1 MDDDTLMPQP
11 TPTAAL
17 PLLGQTVLVVED
29 SRFAS
34 EALRL
39 MCLRSGARFRRAD
52 SLASA
57 ERHLRSFRPSV
68 VIVDLGLPDG
78 SGAELIATLAQSP
91 APVGVLLGTS
101 GDDNARERA
110 LDAGADGFLDKPFA
124 GLAAFQTAVLAHVP
138 RTAWPA
144 PATVESEVDTSRD
157 PTPDA
162 PAFRDDIA
170 HIAALLE
177 RDRDGPTLDYVAQ
190 FVSALARVAEDSPL
204 EVAASALA
212 RARKTGA
219 DPQDRLSGLAGLMEQ
234 RLAG

>member
-1 MDDDTLMPQP
+1 MDDDALMPRP
-11 TPTAAL
+11 VPTAAL

-34 EALRL
+34 AALRL
-39 MCLRSGARFRRAD
+39 MCLGSGARFRRAD

-78 SGAELIATLAQSP
+78 SGVELIATLARSASP
-91 APVGVLLGTS
+91 VAVLLGTS

-110 LDAGADGFLDKPFA
+110 LDAGADGFLAKPFA
-124 GLAAFQTAVLAHVP
+124 SLAAFQAAVLAHLP
-138 RTAWPA
+138 RSDWPA
-144 PATVESEVDTSRD
+144 PDAVAPGDKRPGD
-157 PTPDA
+157 PEPDA
-162 PAFRDDIA
+162 LSYRDDIA

-177 RDRDGPTLDYVAQ
+177 QDRDGPTLDYVAQ
-190 FVSALARVAEDSPL
+190 FLGTLARTAEDSPL

-212 RARKTGA
+212 RAREAGA
-219 DPQDRLSGLAGLMEQ
+219 DPEDGLKGLTGLMRA

>member
-1 MDDDTLMPQP
+1 MDDDVLMPQP

-68 VIVDLGLPDG
+68 VIVDMGLPDG
-78 SGAELIATLAQSP
+78 SGAELIATLAQSA

-101 GDDNARERA
+101 GDDNATERA
-110 LDAGADGFLDKPFA
+110 LDAGADGFLAKPFA
-124 GLAAFQTAVLAHVP
+124 GLAAFQQAVLAHLP
-138 RTAWPA
+138 RSDWPA
-144 PATVESEVDTSRD
+144 LTPVER
-157 PTPDA
+157 DA
-162 PAFRDDIA
+162 PAPGDSAPDALSFQDDIA
-170 HIAALLE
+170 HIATLLD

-190 FVSALARVAEDSPL
+190 FLGTLARAAEDSPL
-204 EVAASALA
+204 EVAANALA
-212 RARKTGA
+212 RARKDEA
-219 DPQDRLSGLAGLMEQ
+219 DPADGLNGLTGLMEQ
-234 RLAG
+234 RLTG